1 MCAPLGELE
10 IEIKLEE
17 NSDAQFCL
25 TLVIFS
31 YTVDIHFIL
40 NLMLI
45 TINYNERF
53 CHY

>member
-10 IEIKLEE
+10 IERKLEE